1 MVRRFDSNSMEWSSD
16 ERFPGIYFKVLETRA
31 THPAESAGISVARA
45 KVDVGGVIQTHTHP
59 IETETAFVLAGEALL
74 KHGDQETR
82 ISTGMGVTIPPGIP
96 HSLHNV
102 GDVPVELLAM
112 HTPPTR

>member
-1 MVRRFDSNSMEWSSD
+1 VVRTFNSNDIDWSSD
-16 ERFPGIYFKVLETRA
+16 ERFPGIHFKLLETRA
-31 THPAESAGISVARA
+31 THPSAGLSLVRA

-59 IETETAFVLAGEALL
+59 TETETAFVLVGEAVL
-74 KHGDQETR
+74 KHDGKETHL
-82 ISTGMGVTIPPGIP
+82 SAGMGVTIPPGIA

>member
-1 MVRRFDSNSMEWSSD
+1 VVRAFDSNSLNWTSE
-16 ERFPGIYFKVLETRA
+16 ERFHGIHFKLLETRA
-31 THPAESAGISVARA
+31 THPSGGISMAQA

-59 IETETAFVLAGEALL
+59 TETETAYVLVGEAVL
-74 KHGDQETR
+74 KHEDQETR
-82 ISTGMGVTIPPGIP
+82 LSAGMGVTIPPGIA

-102 GDVPVELLAM
+102 GDVPLEVLAI

>member
-1 MVRRFDSNSMEWSSD
+1 MVRAFDSNKIDWSSD
-16 ERFPGIYFKVLETRA
+16 ERFPGISFKLLETRA
-31 THPAESAGISVARA
+31 THPAESAGMSVVRA

-59 IETETAFVLAGEALL
+59 TETETAFVLMGEAVL
-74 KHGDQETR
+74 KHDGKETR
-82 ISTGMGVTIPPGIP
+82 ISTGMGVTIPPGVA